1 MEQRVTLEINHG
13 VADVRLVRTGRANAL
28 DRAMF
33 DALIDRGNR
42 LKETA
47 GLRAVVISGEGKGF
61 CAGIDMGVL
70 AEMKNGTIAG
80 VANLVRRTHGVCN
93 RFQYAAWVWHELPVP
108 VIAAVHGFALGGGFQ
123 LALAADMRF
132 VAPEAK
138 FSLMEIKWGL
148 VPDMGATH
156 LMRHLARED
165 LIRELGYTGRIFNGK
180 DAFDYGFATRLCDD
194 PYARAMEVAR
204 EIAGKSPD
212 AMRALKRLF
221 NGVYDH
227 GARSRLVEETVEQQA
242 LVGARNQLE
251 TVLADKENRAPVF
264 VDAGVN

>member
-1 MEQRVTLEINHG
+1 MEQRVTLEVSHG
-13 VADVRLVRTGRANAL
+13 VADVRLVRTGKANAL
-28 DRAMF
+28 DGAMF
-33 DALIDRGNR
+33 DALIDCGNR

-70 AEMKNGTIAG
+70 AEMKNGAIAG
-80 VANLVRRTHGVCN
+80 VTDLVRRTHGLCN
-93 RFQYAAWVWHELPVP
+93 RFQYAAWVWREVPAP

-132 VAPEAK
+132 VTSEAK

-148 VPDMGATH
+148 VPDMGATQ
-156 LMRHLARED
+156 LLCHLARED
-165 LIRELGYTGRIFNGK
+165 LIRELAYTGRIFDGK
-180 DAFDYGFATRLCDD
+180 AAFDYGFATRLCDD
-194 PYARAMEVAR
+194 PYAQAMDTAR

-221 NGVYDH
+221 NGVYDRH
-227 GARSRLVEETVEQQA
+227 ARSRLIEETIEQQS
-242 LVGARNQLE
+242 LVGSRNQVE
-251 TVLADKENRAPVF
+251 TVVADKENRPPIF
-264 VDAGVN
+264 VE